1 MQAHA
6 CRLAYE
12 ETTASSLLTIDL
24 EGNVIHPGVVGDIF
38 GVNHAGYVIHS
49 ALHRARP
56 DAIAVMHSHFAPAT
70 GISAQRDGLKAR
82 QCQPA
87 VQAGPQA
94 CMQALHG
101 VNRLMLPRLALAH
114 SMSGT
119 QGRGAPRNRV
129 AL

>member
-1 MQAHA
+1 MHA
-6 CRLAYE
+6 LRLAYE

-70 GISAQRDGLKAR
+70 GISAQRDGLKASDMHSWFLL
-82 QCQPA
+82 QTSGSCKH
-87 VQAGPQA
+87 VFSS
-94 CMQALHG
+94 LG
-101 VNRLMLPRLALAH
+101 V
-114 SMSGT
+114 T
-119 QGRGAPRNRV
+119 CCC
-129 AL
+129 